1 MALKNSYLSYSYAIY
16 ELAIETNK
24 VSKLNKE
31 IHDFIEEIDEKGEI
45 IDYLAIDSEIL
56 HFEEKEKFIDEI
68 FADYDELFLNT
79 IKVIVQNHL
88 AKHLRYILE
97 NVIINLNKYE
107 GILEGIIYT
116 TMPLDQQII
125 NKFEQKLSQ
134 QENKKIH
141 LKNKIDKNIISGFK
155 IILGDK
161 IIEKN
166 ISHQLSKIKS
176 QLLGG
181 GDES

>member
-16 ELAIETNK
+16 ELAVETKK
-24 VSKLNKE
+24 VSQLNKE
-31 IHDFIEEIDEKGEI
+31 IHDFLEELDEKPEI

-56 HFEEKEKFIDEI
+56 HFDEKEKFIDEI
-68 FADYDELFLNT
+68 FKDYDELFLNT

-88 AKHLRYILE
+88 SKHIRYIFE
-97 NVIINLNKYE
+97 NVIVSLNKYE
-107 GILEGIIYT
+107 GIQEGIIFT
-116 TMPLDQQII
+116 TMPLNKETIK
-125 NKFEQKLSQ
+125 KFEEKLSK
-134 QENKKIH
+134 QEEKKVF
-141 LKNKIDKNIISGFK
+141 LKNKIDKNIVSGFR
-155 IILGDK
+155 IILADK

-166 ISHQLSKIKS
+166 ISHQLSTIKS